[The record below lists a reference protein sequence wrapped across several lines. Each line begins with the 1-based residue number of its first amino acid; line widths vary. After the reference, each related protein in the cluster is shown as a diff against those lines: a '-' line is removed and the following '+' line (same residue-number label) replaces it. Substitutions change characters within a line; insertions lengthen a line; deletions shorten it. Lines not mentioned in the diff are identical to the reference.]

1 MSLPDELVRA
11 FFEAWNQRDVET
23 IRALAHEDVEYVNP
37 PMALE
42 PGTRHGRDEL
52 VRVCEAQWEVLDSV
66 AVERVESRE
75 DGHLSVQMLR
85 GTIPGSDTQLD
96 TPVVSRWSFRDGL
109 LTRLEILGLGSTF
122 EDALKEAGL
131 EGSP

>member
-1 MSLPDELVRA
+1 M
-11 FFEAWNQRDVET
+11 
-23 IRALAHEDVEYVNP
+23 
-37 PMALE
+37 
-42 PGTRHGRDEL
+42 
-52 VRVCEAQWEVLDSV
+52 CEAQWEVLDSV

-85 GTIPGSDTQLD
+85 GTIPGSETQLD
-96 TPVVSRWSFRDGL
+96 TPVVSRWSFTDGL
-109 LTRLEILGLGSTF
+109 LTRLEMLGLGSTF